1 MDVSRSGYYAY
12 ALRRASPNAHG
23 TALVLPTQ
31 VAFECSGGSYGSR
44 RMARELQ
51 AQGHAVGRYRV
62 RRLMRAAGV
71 EVRSRRRFRRTTDS
85 RHRHPVAPNR
95 LDRQFDVQAPNQAW
109 GADITSLWTAQGW
122 LYLAVVLDLFSR
134 RVVGG
139 ALAPHREVGLVT
151 AALTMALGRRQP
163 PPGLLHHSD
172 RGSQYACGAYQALL
186 AKQRTVVSMSGKGNC
201 WDNAVVERF
210 LGSLKRERTDH
221 RLYATH
227 EEARRDVI
235 DYIERFYNSR
245 RRHSYL
251 GYLSPMAFEAQATRR
266 VA

>member
-1 MDVSRSGYYAY
+1 
-12 ALRRASPNAHG
+12 
-23 TALVLPTQ
+23 
-31 VAFECSGGSYGSR
+31 
-44 RMARELQ
+44 
-51 AQGHAVGRYRV
+51 
-62 RRLMRAAGV
+62 
-71 EVRSRRRFRRTTDS
+71 
-85 RHRHPVAPNR
+85 
-95 LDRQFDVQAPNQAW
+95 
-109 GADITSLWTAQGW
+109 
-122 LYLAVVLDLFSR
+122 VVLDLFSR
-134 RVVGG
+134 RVVGW
-139 ALAPHREVGLVT
+139 ALAPHMQVGLVT

-186 AKQRTVVSMSGKGNC
+186 AKQRIVVSMSGKGNC

-210 LGSLKRERTDH
+210 FGSLKRERTDH

-235 DYIERFYNSR
+235 DDIEMFYNSR

-251 GYLSPMAFEAQATRR
+251 GYLSPMAFEAQAARR